1 MKTDVDAAAAAEIRR
16 LEREVEEEKQR
27 AAEVALGKFN
37 FFIHMTG
44 FISGCAY
51 LIILGILFP
60 AALPFVFIP
69 VGLWAVG
76 FGYHG
81 YRAFRPRGR
90 DPVESANGA
99 GP

>member
-1 MKTDVDAAAAAEIRR
+1 MDTDVDAALAEEIRR
-16 LEREVEEEKQR
+16 LEREVGDEKRR

-60 AALPFVFIP
+60 AAMPFVFIP
-69 VGLWAVG
+69 IGLWAAG

-81 YRAFRPRGR
+81 YRAFRPGAG
-90 DPVESANGA
+90 DPVEAANGA
-99 GP
+99 GS